1 MAKHTNMVRENK
13 QRADLMMNLALNTIS
28 MMFEDGEK
36 ITIAEV
42 SRRTGF
48 SRSYFYKNPE
58 VSQAIQDAV
67 TQQTGKLF
75 PNKKESALLKAKEH
89 EIKLLKQKNL
99 ALQTEID
106 SLKQKIANLTSAD
119 FDFVE
124 NLLTEGE

>member
-89 EIKLLKQKNL
+89 EIMLLKQKNL